1 MKGDN
6 QGDELLDDAIRM
18 VLQAGQASASMLQ
31 RRFRI
36 GYNRAARMIDTMEA
50 LGIIGQQE
58 GSKPRNV
65 TMSLE
70 EYESSLSKNDE
81 SEKI

>member
-1 MKGDN
+1 
-6 QGDELLDDAIRM
+6 
-18 VLQAGQASASMLQ
+18 
-31 RRFRI
+31 
-36 GYNRAARMIDTMEA
+36 MIDTMEA